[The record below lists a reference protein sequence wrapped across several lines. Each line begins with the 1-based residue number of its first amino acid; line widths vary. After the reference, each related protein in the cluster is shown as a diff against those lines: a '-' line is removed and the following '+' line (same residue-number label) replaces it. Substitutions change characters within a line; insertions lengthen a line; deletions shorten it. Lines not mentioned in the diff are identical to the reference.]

1 MAAAEAERGFT
12 LIELLMVVTIM
23 GILVAL
29 ATVAFTRTRE
39 PAVDRSA
46 QALLT
51 SGVQAVHAVY
61 ADTRSYADI
70 TVSDLA
76 DAERAIEWHDDT
88 TTAEAARR
96 EVSAA
101 MGVRAGVEYVV
112 VSTHTSNDEC
122 LAVRDAEGSPT
133 LYQRL
138 DGDMCPAGAFDPSFG
153 WVAQWPPR

>member
-1 MAAAEAERGFT
+1 MAASEAERGFT
-12 LIELLMVVTIM
+12 LVELLMVVTIL

-46 QALLT
+46 QSLLT
-51 SGVQAVHAVY
+51 NGVQAVHVVY

-70 TVSDLA
+70 THSDLH
-76 DAERAIEWHDDT
+76 DAEPAIDWHDDA
-88 TTAEAARR
+88 TTAEAARH

-101 MGVRAGVEYVV
+101 MGTRAGVEYVV
-112 VSTHTSNDEC
+112 VSTHTANEEC
-122 LAVRDAEGSPT
+122 LAVREAEGSPT

-138 DGDMCPAGAFDPSFG
+138 DGDVCPAGAFDPAFG
-153 WVAQWPPR
+153 WVSQWPPR